1 MGCLACLSLCYQWC
15 LLRRRPCILCGATMF
30 KRLYLKGKHEKD
42 HKKEISCNQTLFGKM
57 MYNLSKTNFLVGIR
71 NTLTVI
77 VNQIK
82 YDQTICTPILLRRLN
97 QHYHKL
103 NEVCP

>member
-42 HKKEISCNQTLFGKM
+42 LKKKIACNQTLFGKI
-57 MYNLSKTNFLVGIR
+57 MYVLSKT
-71 NTLTVI
+71 
-77 VNQIK
+77 
-82 YDQTICTPILLRRLN
+82 YYP
-97 QHYHKL
+97 QHSNSYYESK
-103 NEVCP
+103 